1 MALSEQPT
9 PVYTPPLGLRTF
21 MDDFR
26 ESINRWH
33 NLQLNTYDDLHSFSI
48 GENGPTRNLF
58 WMGLWRYLDIRASVQ
73 PTIAIDETRGIA
85 TFPEFYTDAKL
96 NFAENLLSQGGGSE
110 KTAIKVLTEDKLYLD
125 GPELISWGQL
135 RDLVRQ
141 LADALSASGLSRG
154 GVVAVVG
161 GNNKMSL
168 ALMLA
173 TASLGGVFSSFGTDL
188 GEGALRDRLSQ
199 LKPQFLFTNTQY
211 KYNGKTHNIIHK
223 VKSVWNS
230 ITRAVNSELITTTPP
245 DDISENSS
253 TIQLKDFVRR
263 GTGKPLEFLQVPFN
277 TPLFVMF
284 SSGTTGVPKA
294 IVHSHGGVLINLK
307 KEYRLHCNFDDTDV
321 YFHYTGIGWAL
332 WNIMLGALLC
342 GTTVVLYDGS
352 PFYPS
357 AQEFLQRILSAG
369 VTAFGAG
376 PKYFS
381 ELRRMKIN
389 ARSMANNRLKMLLST
404 GAILT
409 PSLSSWMAESFGHL
423 CQISFSGGTELCG
436 SFVHGTVSLPTYPGE
451 ITVKALGI
459 AVDVYSASS
468 SQQGPGRS
476 MPAGESGELVCTQ
489 PFPNMPLHFLNDP
502 GRKRYLNAYF
512 SQIPSVWTH
521 GDRMSISPHTGGI
534 YILGRSDSVLNPA
547 GVRFG
552 SGEIYS
558 ILEKQLAGDIVDSI
572 CVGQQRAVDETEKV
586 ILFVKVSSPIS
597 DDEWLGLK
605 RRIQKCIASGLSL
618 RHVPSDIFRVS
629 GIPYNI
635 NGKKMEIPLKA
646 VVSEGRQAFEKRKLA
661 AEEIAVLQEYV
672 KYYQY
677 PEGKAARD
685 GKFIRSNL

>member
-1 MALSEQPT
+1 MARPERPA
-9 PVYTPPLGLRTF
+9 PIYTPRLGLRTY
-21 MDDFR
+21 MDDLR
-26 ESINRWH
+26 ESINRRH
-33 NLQLNTYDDLHSFSI
+33 NLQLKTYSDLHSFSI
-48 GENGPTRNLF
+48 GANGPTRNLF
-58 WMGLWRYLDIRASVQ
+58 WMELWRYLDIKASVQ

-85 TFPEFYTDAKL
+85 TFPEFYTDARL
-96 NFAENLLSQGGGSE
+96 NFAENLLSQRGGSE
-110 KTAIKVLTEDKLYLD
+110 KTAIKVLTEDNLHLD
-125 GPELISWGQL
+125 NRPELVSWDQL

-141 LADALSASGLSRG
+141 LADALSASGLSKG
-154 GVVAVVG
+154 GVVVVVG

-188 GEGALRDRLSQ
+188 GEEALRDRLSQ
-199 LKPQFLFTNTQY
+199 LKPQFLFTDTQY
-211 KYNGKTHNIIHK
+211 KYNGKIHSIIQK
-223 VKSVWNS
+223 VKSVWNR
-230 ITRAVNSELITTTPP
+230 ITKAANSELITTTAY
-245 DDISENSS
+245 DKSETSS
-253 TIQLKDFVRR
+253 TIQFENFIRR

-321 YFHYTGIGWAL
+321 YFHFTGIGWAL
-332 WNIMLGALLC
+332 WNIMLGALFC

-357 AQEFLQRILSAG
+357 AQEFLQRILSAD

-389 ARSMANNRLKMLLST
+389 AISMADNRLNMLLST

-409 PSLSSWMAESFGHL
+409 PSLSSWMAESFGPL

-468 SQQGPGRS
+468 SQQNPGRS
-476 MPAGESGELVCTQ
+476 LPAGESGELVCTQ

-572 CVGQQRAVDETEKV
+572 CVGQQRAADETEKV
-586 ILFVKVSSPIS
+586 ILFVKASSSIS
-597 DDEWLGLK
+597 DDKWLGLK
-605 RRIQKCIASGLSL
+605 RRIQKSIASGLSL
-618 RHVPSDIFRVS
+618 RHVPSAIFRVS
-629 GIPYNI
+629 SIPYNI
-635 NGKKMEIPLKA
+635 NGKKLEIPLKA
-646 VVSEGRQAFEKRKLA
+646 VVSEGRQAFAKKEFA
-661 AEEIAVLQEYV
+661 VEEIAALQEYV
-672 KYYQY
+672 KYYDY
-677 PEGKAARD
+677 PGGKVERD
-685 GKFIRSNL
+685 GKLIRSNL

>member
-1 MALSEQPT
+1 
-9 PVYTPPLGLRTF
+9 

-26 ESINRWH
+26 EYINRRR
-33 NLQLNTYDDLHSFSI
+33 NLQLKTYEDLHSFSI
-48 GENGPTRNLF
+48 GTHGQTRNLF
-58 WMGLWRYLDIRASVQ
+58 WMDLWRYLDIKASVQ
-73 PTIAIDETRGIA
+73 PIIAIDETRGIA
-85 TFPEFYTDAKL
+85 TFPEFYKDARL
-96 NFAENLLSQGGGSE
+96 NFAENLLSRRGSE
-110 KTAIKVLTEDKLYLD
+110 QTAIKLLNEDNLHD
-125 GPELISWGQL
+125 GPETVSWEQL

-141 LADALSASGLSRG
+141 LADALSVSGLSKG
-154 GVVAVVG
+154 GVSVVIG

-173 TASLGGVFSSFGTDL
+173 TASLGGVFSSLATDL
-188 GEGALRDRLSQ
+188 GEEALRDRLSQ
-199 LKPQFLFTNTQY
+199 LKPQFLFTNIQY
-211 KYNGKTHNIIHK
+211 KYNGKAHSIIHR
-223 VKSVWNS
+223 VKSVWNK
-230 ITRAVNSELITTTPP
+230 ITKAANSELITTTPH
-245 DDISENSS
+245 DDDNSEDPS
-253 TIQLKDFVRR
+253 TQLEDFLRR
-263 GTGKPLEFLQVPFN
+263 GTGKPLKFLQVPFN

-332 WNIMLGALLC
+332 WNIMLGALFC
-342 GTTVVLYDGS
+342 GSTVVLYDGS

-357 AQEFLQRILSAG
+357 AEGFLQCILSAE

-381 ELRRMKIN
+381 ELRRMNIN
-389 ARSMANNRLKMLLST
+389 ARSMASNRLKMLLST
-404 GAILT
+404 GAVLT
-409 PSLSSWMAESFGHL
+409 PSLSSWMAESFGPL
-423 CQISFSGGTELCG
+423 CQVSFSGGTELCG

-459 AVDVYSASS
+459 AVDVYSSS
-468 SQQGPGRS
+468 PGPGRL
-476 MPAGESGELVCTQ
+476 PAGESGELVCTQ

-512 SQIPSVWTH
+512 SKIPSVWTH

-558 ILEKQLAGDIVDSI
+558 ILEKHLASDIVDSI
-572 CVGQQRAVDETEKV
+572 CVGQQRPADETEKV
-586 ILFVKVSSPIS
+586 ILFVKVQSRGLSLIS
-597 DDEWLGLK
+597 DDKWLELK
-605 RRIQKCIASGLSL
+605 RRIQECIASGLSL
-618 RHVPSDIFRVS
+618 RHVPSAIFRVS
-629 GIPYNI
+629 NIPYNV

-646 VVSEGRQAFEKRKLA
+646 VVSEGRQAFVKRKFA
-661 AEEIAVLQEYV
+661 AEEIAALQEYV
-672 KYYQY
+672 KYYENS
-677 PEGKAARD
+677 EGKAERD
-685 GKFIRSNL
+685 GKLIRSSL